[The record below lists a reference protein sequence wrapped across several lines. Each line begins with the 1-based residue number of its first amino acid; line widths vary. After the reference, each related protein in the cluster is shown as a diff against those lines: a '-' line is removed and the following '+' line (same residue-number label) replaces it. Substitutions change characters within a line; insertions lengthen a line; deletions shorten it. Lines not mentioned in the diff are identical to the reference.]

1 MRFDRNAKVG
11 KIDRYEVKIDAN
23 WLGAETVSSCPVTA
37 SNANVTIGTVTIS
50 GNSVFFMVTG
60 VAAGSVEL
68 RFDVVT
74 SGGRTDCKHA
84 TLGVE
89 LC

>member
-1 MRFDRNAKVG
+1 MRFERNAKVG
-11 KIDRYEVKIDAN
+11 KVDRYEAKIDAN
-23 WLGAETVSSCPVTA
+23 WLGTETITSCPVTA

-68 RFDVVT
+68 SFDVVT
-74 SGGRTDCKHA
+74 SGGRTDCKHG